1 MPVTEVDSSLLARSG
16 FLADL
21 SPPDLR
27 ELAAHL
33 RRRRYPKGQILFAQG
48 EPGVSLFVVE
58 SGLVNTV
65 LAYTDGKEIVLNS
78 YGPGDVFG
86 ELSLLDGEGRSADA
100 VVESDSQ
107 LLVLGRDEF
116 VRFLEERPRIA
127 ISLLAIVTRK
137 VRRLTRQVYDIA
149 FLDVPARLAQTLLE
163 LSATRGKPANCG
175 AARSFRATQTELAS
189 LIGATRES
197 VNKWL
202 GYFEDRGLVRRTRG
216 QVTVLRPDILAQ
228 RAV

>member
-1 MPVTEVDSSLLARSG
+1 MPVAEVESSLLARSG

-27 ELAAHL
+27 DLAAHL
-33 RRRRYPKGQILFAQG
+33 RRRRYSKGQILFAQG
-48 EPGVSLFVVE
+48 EPGASLFVVE
-58 SGLVNTV
+58 SGRVNTV
-65 LAYTDGKEIVLNS
+65 LAYSDGKELVLNS

-86 ELSLLDGEGRSADA
+86 ELSLLDGEGRFADA
-100 VVESDSQ
+100 VVECDSQ

-116 VRFLEERPRIA
+116 VRFLEERPRTA

-137 VRRLTRQVYDIA
+137 VRRLTRQVHDIA
-149 FLDVPARLAQTLLE
+149 FLDVPARLAQALLD
-163 LSATRGKPANCG
+163 LSAARGKPVDGG
-175 AARSFRATQTELAS
+175 AARSIRTTQTEMAGM
-189 LIGATRES
+189 IGATRES

-202 GYFEDRGLVRRTRG
+202 GYFEDRGLIRRTRG